1 MLQHAV
7 RQIAASGNAMAD
19 VFRQFTNERGSKQI
33 NSDALTALQRQ
44 HTTPLSTGGNRS
56 TGTAGLILIDQTGEC
71 SYINSTAQQL
81 LCYPGSLMA
90 DRKLTGIIR
99 EAMRRRVLPLCSKSA
114 TGTFISGRRSYIYR
128 TLLLESSNV
137 PEDITTAIL
146 LERRSRRNEN
156 FRRVCQQYK
165 LTRRER
171 EALMLLNEGLTSKE
185 IAQRMNISA
194 NTVKGFVHL
203 IMLKLGVTTRS
214 GIVGKINC
222 S

>member
-1 MLQHAV
+1 
-7 RQIAASGNAMAD
+7 
-19 VFRQFTNERGSKQI
+19 
-33 NSDALTALQRQ
+33 
-44 HTTPLSTGGNRS
+44 
-56 TGTAGLILIDQTGEC
+56 
-71 SYINSTAQQL
+71 
-81 LCYPGSLMA
+81 
-90 DRKLTGIIR
+90 
-99 EAMRRRVLPLCSKSA
+99 
-114 TGTFISGRRSYIYR
+114 
-128 TLLLESSNV
+128 
-137 PEDITTAIL
+137 
-146 LERRSRRNEN
+146 
-156 FRRVCQQYK
+156 VCQQYK